1 MDTVLKILA
10 VVLPYLFQFLVAFLK
25 NMQTAKAD
33 DPAFLES
40 VYLVVKGIQEAHPT
54 ATGDE
59 KWTMA
64 VDATKVLA
72 AAKAKVVS
80 GSLINA
86 LIEVALQRVK
96 AEQVVAM

>member
-1 MDTVLKILA
+1 MEIVLKILA
-10 VVLPYLFQFLVAFLK
+10 VVLPYLFQFLAAFLRSL
-25 NMQTAKAD
+25 QTAKAD

-40 VYLVVKGIQEAHPT
+40 VYLIVRGIQEAHPT

-64 VDATKVLA
+64 VDAVKVLG

-80 GSLINA
+80 TSLVNA

-96 AEQVVAM
+96 AEQVATA